1 MRHPVPSLGPDL
13 LARPPRPEFATDDQR
28 WSTNLRRLRLRVR
41 RLLSDGGQS
50 LAEFAM
56 VAPIFLLLV
65 FGIVDFSLGLKAW
78 LTVSNASR
86 EGARVLA
93 LGESCSQ
100 VTSQAQNAAQG
111 LAGVTVG
118 IAPATCT
125 GNPGDPMSVTV
136 SYTYNSVTPLGRF
149 VKKLSGPITMTSTST
164 MRHE

>member
-1 MRHPVPSLGPDL
+1 MKHPVPSLGPDL
-13 LARPPRPEFATDDQR
+13 DT
-28 WSTNLRRLRLRVR
+28 RRLRADFAADDQSRRMKPRRLGLRVR
-41 RLLSDGGQS
+41 RLLSDAGQS

-56 VAPIFLLLV
+56 VAPIFLILV

-86 EGARVLA
+86 EAARVLV

-100 VTSQAQNAAQG
+100 VTSQAQNVAQG
-111 LAGVTVG
+111 LAGVTVS

-125 GNPGDPMSVTV
+125 GNPGDPMTVTV

-149 VKKLSGPITMTSTST
+149 VKKFSGPITMTSTST